1 MMMNNLKIQKL
12 LSLFIT
18 LLYRL
23 VYKLI
28 SRLCGIFINIMK
40 YFLYKLKAE
49 KEQILAIMTKDRC
62 TT

>member
-40 YFLYKLKAE
+40 YFLYKLKTE